1 MTVGR
6 LLGWTGLLALG
17 YAVVSLLVFLS
28 QRSFIYFPKPAA
40 DSSGRLELQVHGQ
53 RVLVAHRPHPG
64 PRALIYFGGNA
75 EDVSLSRSALF
86 AHVAERHSAVTVA
99 GRSLGT
105 GPAVH
110 LAATQPV
117 KRLVLLVPFDSLLA
131 VARDTMPWLP
141 VDLRLLDR
149 WDAAAEAPLV
159 RAPPHDRGG
168 CRRSGRAHAPCRGP
182 APRLPARRGRAGS
195 GARPRPQLADPQLGG
210 LPRCPAR
217 PGTWPFPQPLAGA
230 AGGAGRQT

>member
-1 MTVGR
+1 

-17 YAVVSLLVFLS
+17 YPVVSLLVFLS
-28 QRSFIYFPKPAA
+28 QRSFIYFPQPAA
-40 DSSGRLELQVHGQ
+40 DPSGRLELQVQGK

-64 PRALIYFGGNA
+64 PRTLIYFGGNA
-75 EDVSLSRSALF
+75 EDVSLSRSALH

-131 VARDTMPWLP
+131 VARGTMPWLP
-141 VDLRLLDR
+141 VDLLLLDR

-159 RAPPHDRGG
+159 RAPTTIVAAAVDRVVPTRHAVALHRAFQPGVAELVLVPDLDHNSPILSSAAFRAALQDQEPG
-168 CRRSGRAHAPCRGP
+168 RSHSR
-182 APRLPARRGRAGS
+182 
-195 GARPRPQLADPQLGG
+195 
-210 LPRCPAR
+210 
-217 PGTWPFPQPLAGA
+217 
-230 AGGAGRQT
+230 